1 MRSLQNMAL
10 RFLRSFCPPDLL
22 EEIEGDLIQRFER
35 DVKQYSERRAARR
48 MLWNAVRFFRPGI
61 LIRNKPNF
69 STSPFYMIGNYFKVA
84 SRVMLRSKSFSAIN
98 IFGLALGITG
108 AILLFLWIEK
118 EFSYDQFHADK
129 DRIYKAWNRTTVEGQ
144 LQCWDRTPRVLAPTL
159 ADEYASVEE
168 AVSYADYKAAYLF
181 TAGNTRLMKNSGAF
195 TDAKFFTMF
204 SFPLIK
210 GDPHKVFDNPASVV
224 LTESFAK
231 ELFGDKE
238 AFGETITIGEDDQN
252 FPMTVSGIVKDLP
265 SNTDFHF
272 DYLIPFRFL
281 ESLEGAEKNWENNS
295 VATYVKLKPGTSLES
310 FNHQVAGITKKHS
323 EAGNTTEVFLYPLT
337 KMRLYS
343 RFENGVQ
350 AGGRIEIMR
359 IMGILGICLIVIACI
374 NFVNLS
380 TARAQ
385 KRSKEVG
392 IRKVTGANRSS
403 LILQFICES
412 ILVALGAGVI
422 SLLAVYL
429 CLPMFSVLVKQQLS
443 LDFQN
448 IVFWVSILTLIMLVG
463 IFAGGY
469 PAFYLSSF
477 NPVKVLKGT
486 PISFGSRDFLR
497 KLLVVFQFGFAVTMI
512 FSVVVIQRQIRHVQN
527 REAGYSK
534 ENLIYHFMT
543 GGIAKNYNA
552 YKTDLMQ
559 SGVVESVTKTN
570 SPITEGWSST
580 WGLGWRGKDPQ
591 SRIDI
596 DRFYMDENISKTA
609 GLQIIEGRD
618 MNLQKFSSD
627 STAILLNES
636 AVKLMGFKNPIN
648 EIIDDS
654 GIQWHVI
661 GVVKDFVL
669 HSPFRKTRPM
679 AIMGGKGWFTVVHIK
694 LNSRHGTQESL
705 EAISKLFNKHNPAY
719 PFDYYFVD
727 QAYERKFSD
736 AKTTLTITT
745 VFSSLA
751 IAIACLGLLGL
762 STYMIESRVKEI
774 GIRKVLGGTALG
786 ITRLLCWHS
795 LKPIIVAIVVFS
807 PMGWVSMNW
816 WLQSFDYK
824 ITLNFYFILIP
835 ALAIITLALI
845 TIISQAL
852 AAANV
857 SPANSLKSE

>member
-48 MLWNAVRFFRPGI
+48 MLWSTIRFFRPGI

-69 STSPFYMIGNYFKVA
+69 TTTPFYMIGNYFKVA

-129 DRIYKAWNRTTVEGQ
+129 DRIYKAWNRVSAEGQ

-159 ADEYASVEE
+159 SEEYASVEE

-181 TAGNTRLMKNSGAF
+181 TTGNTRLMKNSGAF
-195 TDAKFFTMF
+195 TDDKFFAMF
-204 SFPLIK
+204 SFPLVK
-210 GDPHKVFDNPASVV
+210 GDPRKVFDNPASVV

-238 AFGETITIGEDDQN
+238 AFGETITIGEGDQN
-252 FPMTVSGIVKDLP
+252 FPMTVSGVVKDLP

-310 FNHQVAGITKKHS
+310 FNQQVAGITKKHS
-323 EAGNTTEVFLYPLT
+323 TEGNTTEVFLYPLM
-337 KMRLYS
+337 KMHLYS

-359 IMGILGICLIVIACI
+359 IMGILGVCLIAIACI

-385 KRSKEVG
+385 KRAKEVG

-412 ILVALGAGVI
+412 ILVALGAGVL

-429 CLPMFSVLVKQQLS
+429 CLPLFGVLVKQQLS

-448 IVFWVSILTLIMLVG
+448 IAFWVSMLTLIMLVG
-463 IFAGGY
+463 ILAGGY

-512 FSVVVIQRQIRHVQN
+512 FSVFVIQRQIKYVQN

-543 GGIAKNYNA
+543 GDIAKNYNA

-580 WGLGWRGKDPQ
+580 WGLKWRGKDPQ
-591 SRIDI
+591 SKVDF
-596 DRFYMDENISKTA
+596 DRFYMDEDISKTA

-618 MNLQKFSSD
+618 MDLQKFPSD

-636 AVKLMGFKNPIN
+636 AVKIMGFKNPIN
-648 EIIDDS
+648 EIIEDS
-654 GIQWHVI
+654 GIQWHVV
-661 GVVKDFVL
+661 GVAKDFVL
-669 HSPFRKTRPM
+669 HSPFRKIRPM

-694 LNSRHGTQESL
+694 LNKDRNTQESL
-705 EAISKLFNKHNPAY
+705 ETISNLFNKHNPAY
-719 PFDYYFVD
+719 PFEYYFVD

-774 GIRKVLGGTALG
+774 GIRKVLGGSALG

-795 LKPIIVAIVVFS
+795 LKPILIAIVVFS
-807 PMGWVSMNW
+807 PQGWFSMNW
-816 WLQSFDYK
+816 WLQSFDYR
-824 ITLNFYFILIP
+824 ITLNFYFVLIP
-835 ALAIITLALI
+835 AVAIIAIALI